1 MVETDCSGVIGFQT
15 EVCEG
20 DAGLDGVSIEGGC
33 IKRQRPMRFGWR
45 HALGMAIV
53 QDGVIKMSWHASLV
67 VSVQGGHEGVYIQ
80 AQFLRQLWQRLS
92 DGAFKYGRHKTTHCF
107 GIRNGIANLTR
118 LLSHQAAPN
127 GVALRPKVFAF
138 VVKTLGVFVHHHTQR
153 HTVDA
158 GTNAAVVQRCTRI
171 NGHHV
176 CLGWVAN
183 LISSQVKQ
191 VLEQCALVES
201 GATN

>member
-1 MVETDCSGVIGFQT
+1 MVETDRSGVIGFQT
-15 EVCEG
+15 EVCES
-20 DAGLDGVSIEGGC
+20 DAGLDGISIEGGC

-107 GIRNGIANLTR
+107 GI
-118 LLSHQAAPN
+118 
-127 GVALRPKVFAF
+127 
-138 VVKTLGVFVHHHTQR
+138 
-153 HTVDA
+153 
-158 GTNAAVVQRCTRI
+158 
-171 NGHHV
+171 
-176 CLGWVAN
+176 
-183 LISSQVKQ
+183 
-191 VLEQCALVES
+191 
-201 GATN
+201 